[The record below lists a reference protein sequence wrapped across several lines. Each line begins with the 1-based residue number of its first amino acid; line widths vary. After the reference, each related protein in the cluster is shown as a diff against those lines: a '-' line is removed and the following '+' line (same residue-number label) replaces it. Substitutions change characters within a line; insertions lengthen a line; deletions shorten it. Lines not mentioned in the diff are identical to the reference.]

1 MELLKN
7 LLFSYRA
14 TVLFLFTLGLG
25 AAIATFIEND
35 FGTST
40 ARVLVYNAFWYELV
54 LILTTVNL
62 IGIIYFTKMW
72 KKPAKFIFHIA
83 FVVILIGA
91 GITRYVGFEGILQ
104 VREGQTTNQMISLE
118 PYIQITIND
127 GKNIYYQEFQKE
139 FSALFNDFNYNVE
152 FDNKILNL
160 KYKNYQYIKQGGN
173 DIGIVQAVVT
183 IDGQSQDVRLVGKR
197 GMKGMPVTNNFGDL
211 EVTIEYG
218 SKQMSIPFE
227 IHLRE
232 FELTRYPGSMSPSS
246 YASEVTVI
254 DKEKNKEFDYRI
266 FMNNTLDYGGYK
278 FFQSSYD
285 PDEQGTVL
293 SVNNDP
299 GKWPTY
305 LGYFLLTVG
314 LLWNLF
320 DKKSRF
326 LQLSRYLK
334 KFKMTAVFILAL
346 FVGATTDLNANDEI
360 VNYLTKYQNDSKQ
373 SATIFGELVTQD
385 HQGRMKP
392 LNTLNTDIM
401 YKISGKA
408 AMFGMTSDQI
418 ILGMLSR
425 PDIWS
430 QIKMIKITTPKL
442 KEFLGIDK
450 TENYIAFSEVF
461 DGRTYRLAKLVEEA
475 NRIQPIDRG
484 TYERDI
490 IAVDERINVTYMVY
504 NSSLLRILPYQNAQ
518 NYKWYSAIEAM
529 ETFSEPHKEAISL
542 MIKGFINSIA
552 DENYE
557 SADTFLKHISTY
569 QQAVGKDILPA
580 QGKLSLEIFVNKAQ
594 IFQNL
599 TKAYVV
605 LGLILFVIAMASVI
619 NRKLYSTKVNA
630 VAYYSITLLF
640 VIHTIGMGLR
650 WYISGH
656 APWSDTYES
665 LLYIAW
671 SAALAGAVFFR
682 NSIMALAATAV
693 VAGVFMFTA
702 HLSSINPQI
711 TTLVPV
717 LKSYWLTIHV
727 STITGS
733 YGFLGLGAMLGF
745 MALILFIFRSPNRP
759 HIDDTIKQITAI
771 NEMALIFGLSFLV
784 IGNFLGGVWANESWG
799 RYWGWDPKETW
810 AYVAIVVYT
819 IVLHLRLIKVLDNPY
834 VFSAASLVAF
844 SSILMTY
851 FGVNFYLSGLHSYA
865 TGDPVPVPTWVYVS
879 AITITIL
886 IALAYKNRDLK
897 VKMDT
902 ENEESLQK

>member
-1 MELLKN
+1 MNLLKS
-7 LLFSYRA
+7 LLFSYKS
-14 TVLFLFTLGLG
+14 TILLLFTLGLG
-25 AAIATFIEND
+25 AAIATFVEND

-40 ARVLVYNAFWYELV
+40 ARVLVYNSLWYEIA

-62 IGIIYFTKMW
+62 AGIIILKKMW
-72 KKPAKFIFHIA
+72 KRPALFIFHFA
-83 FVVILIGA
+83 FVVILIGS
-91 GITRYVGFEGILQ
+91 GVTRYIGFEGILQ
-104 VREGQTTNQMISLE
+104 VREGNTTNQMISLE
-118 PYIQITIND
+118 PYMQVSIND
-127 GKNIYYQEFQKE
+127 GQNIYYQEFQKE
-139 FSALFNDFNYNVE
+139 FSALFNSFNYDVGFNNQI
-152 FDNKILNL
+152 FNL
-160 KYKNYQYIKQGGN
+160 KYKNYQYIKQNGT
-173 DIGIVQAVVT
+173 DIGIILADAT
-183 IDGQSQDVRLVGKR
+183 IGNETKEVRLVGKR
-197 GMKGMPVTNNFGDL
+197 GMRGMPVDIQFDNNIK
-211 EVTIEYG
+211 VTIEYG
-218 SKQMSIPFE
+218 SKQMQIPFY

-254 DKEKNKEFDYRI
+254 DGDEKFDYRI

-285 PDEQGTVL
+285 PDEMGTVL

-305 LGYFLLTVG
+305 LGYFLLTLG

-326 LQLSRYLK
+326 LQLSRYLQ
-334 KFKMTAVFILAL
+334 KFKHTAVFILVAL
-346 FVGATTDLNANDEI
+346 FSLNTNLYSNDE
-360 VNYLTKYQNDSKQ
+360 VVDYVKNFKASSNQTASN
-373 SATIFGELVTQD
+373 FGTLVTQD
-385 HQGRMKP
+385 HMGRMKP
-392 LNTLNTDIM
+392 LNTLNTDIV

-408 AMFGMTSDQI
+408 SLFGMNSDQI
-418 ILGMLSR
+418 ILGMLTR

-442 KEFLGIDK
+442 KEFLGVDK
-450 TENYIAFSEVF
+450 SQKYIAFSEVF
-461 DGRTYRLAKLVEEA
+461 DGRVYRLAKLVEEA
-475 NRIQPIDRG
+475 NMIKPIDRG

-490 IAVDERINVTYMVY
+490 LAVDERINVAYMVY
-504 NSSLLRILPYQNAQ
+504 NSSLLKILPYQNAQ
-518 NYKWYSAIEAM
+518 NNKWYSPIEAM
-529 ETFSEPHKEAISL
+529 DDFSEPHKEAISL
-542 MIKGFINSIA
+542 MVKGFLNSIA
-552 DENYE
+552 NEDFNG
-557 SADTFLKHISTY
+557 ANTFLGHIDSY
-569 QQAVGKDILPA
+569 QKAVGKEVLPE
-580 QGKLSLEIFVNKAQ
+580 QSTLDLEIFVNKAQ
-594 IFQNL
+594 IFQKL
-599 TKAYVV
+599 TIAYMIV
-605 LGLILFVIAMASVI
+605 GFILFFIAMAGVI
-619 NRKLYSTKVNA
+619 NRKLYSPRVNTI
-630 VAYYSITLLF
+630 AYYTVAILF
-640 VIHTIGMGLR
+640 LVHTVGMGLR

-671 SAALAGAVFFR
+671 SAAFAGAVFFR
-682 NSIMALAATAV
+682 NSLMALAATSV
-693 VAGVFMFTA
+693 VAAVFMFTA

-745 MALILFIFRSPNRP
+745 MALILFIFRSPNKP
-759 HIDDTIKQITAI
+759 HIDDTIRQITAI

-810 AYVAIVVYT
+810 AYVAIVVYI
-819 IVLHLRLIKVLDNPY
+819 IVLHLRLIKPLNNPF
-834 VFSAASLVAF
+834 VFSAVSLVAF

-879 AITITIL
+879 AITIIAL

-897 VKMDT
+897 A
-902 ENEESLQK
+902 